1 MLRMKQLI
9 SVVAATVLVIAIAT
23 RAALAAFG
31 TTVPISVELATSIA
45 ATVFPQTVPLR
56 QNSLYVSNPV
66 VFYANPGTATSSNR
80 APPRLRLQ
88 LNVQSLRR
96 QADNTL
102 KASAPGQAEVSGELG
117 FDATTGQILLI
128 NPSID
133 RLELGS
139 GDPDRRAFREEL
151 DKQWNEQVTNPMR
164 IDLPPHPYLI
174 PFRQG
179 IKDIRLDDQQG
190 IVVEVLF
197 E

>member
-1 MLRMKQLI
+1 ML
-9 SVVAATVLVIAIAT
+9 ATHSAV
-23 RAALAAFG
+23 AAFG
-31 TTVPISVELATSIA
+31 TTVPISAELATNIA
-45 ATVFPQTVPLR
+45 NSLFPQTVPLSE
-56 QNSLYVSNPV
+56 NSLYLSDPIVL
-66 VFYANPGTATSSNR
+66 YANPGTATSSHPTR
-80 APPRLRLQ
+80 PRLRLQ

-96 QADNTL
+96 QADSTL

-117 FDATTGQILLI
+117 FDAISRQILLI

-133 RLELGS
+133 RLQLGP
-139 GDPDRRAFREEL
+139 GDPDGQAFREEL
-151 DKQWNEQVTNPMR
+151 DRQWDEQVTNPMR

>member
-1 MLRMKQLI
+1 MRRLI
-9 SVVAATVLVIAIAT
+9 STAVGTVLVLMLAT
-23 RAALAAFG
+23 QSAAAAFG
-31 TTVPISVELATSIA
+31 TTVPISAELATSIA
-45 ATVFPQTVPLR
+45 TSLSPQTVPLSENR
-56 QNSLYVSNPV
+56 LYVSNPV
-66 VFYANPGTATSSNR
+66 VLYANPGTATSSNP

-117 FDATTGQILLI
+117 FDAITRQILLI

-133 RLELGS
+133 RLELGP
-139 GDPDRRAFREEL
+139 GDPDRQAFRQEL
-151 DKQWNEQVTNPMR
+151 DRQWEKQVTNPMR

>member
-1 MLRMKQLI
+1 MTRLASALAAQGFALLL
-9 SVVAATVLVIAIAT
+9 VAQSTF
-23 RAALAAFG
+23 AAFG
-31 TTVPISVELATSIA
+31 TTVPISAELATSIA
-45 ATVFPQTVPLR
+45 NSLFPQTVPLSK
-56 QNSLYVSNPV
+56 NSLYVSDPIVLYPKLDTGKNSTIPV
-66 VFYANPGTATSSNR
+66 S
-80 APPRLRLQ
+80 PRLRLL

-96 QADNTL
+96 QADNSL

-117 FDATTGQILLI
+117 FDAITRQILLI

-133 RLELGS
+133 RLQLGP
-139 GDPDRRAFREEL
+139 GDPDVNAFRQEL
-151 DKQWNEQVTNPMR
+151 DRQWDEQVTNPMR

-179 IKDIRLDDQQG
+179 IKDVRLDDQQG